1 MYSGLDDAL
10 LRGVP
15 GDDSFG
21 GYSKADLKEISDMA
35 VSGTSVGT
43 ALGFLDVFRRTLMTD
58 SLLAVVL
65 VKGFTTSL
73 ATLTTTSNW
82 DASCTVGS
90 KYK

>member
-1 MYSGLDDAL
+1 MYSGLDASW
-10 LRGVP
+10 RGVP

-35 VSGTSVGT
+35 VPGTSIGDG
-43 ALGFLDVFRRTLMTD
+43 LGFVDVFRRTLITD
-58 SLLAVVL
+58 PFLAVVL
-65 VKGFTTSL
+65 VNGFTTSL
-73 ATLTTTSNW
+73 ATLMTTSNW